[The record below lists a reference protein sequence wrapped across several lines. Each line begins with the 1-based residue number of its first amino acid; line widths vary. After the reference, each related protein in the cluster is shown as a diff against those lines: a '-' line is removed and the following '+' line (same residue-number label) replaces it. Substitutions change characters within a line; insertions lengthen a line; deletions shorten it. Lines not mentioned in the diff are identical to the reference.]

1 MKKKNLFRRTY
12 RLGTLCT
19 LSGVLVLAACTKD
32 ATAELS
38 ADGPVREPYTVYMQG
53 GLTYESG
60 KLGIM
65 MAVSAMLDR
74 Q

>member
-1 MKKKNLFRRTY
+1 MTKTRQAEGDEQVAYRRLDYQQYFIDTSEDY
-12 RLGTLCT
+12 NHTGKARRPIRY
-19 LSGVLVLAACTKD
+19 
-32 ATAELS
+32 TAK
-38 ADGPVREPYTVYMQG
+38 
-53 GLTYESG
+53 TYESG